1 MHCSDGSPLP
11 EKRVSAFC
19 RRASGPDARSS
30 PPPRAAF
37 DASVDRPSL
46 RRYSSRRLIACGVGI
61 PLCLQGG
68 RREGTKKRKRDSGL
82 SPPTPTAAHMLAGL
96 GGGGGAARG
105 GTRGAPAL
113 QHSGAVG
120 ARRAALCLAR
130 CAHATPP
137 RTPALRHANSS
148 SSSSAGGGAA
158 HGNGGGAS
166 SNIVP
171 LPQGGAQ
178 DAAPGGPRPHPT
190 AAHAAACCPSTA
202 TAPGQSGPGSVG
214 HAEGQ
219 PDSSSM
225 ADIDPESTRPPP
237 DQASSNGSGGSKA
250 GRQHP
255 RPWLDEPP
263 LEAVEAV
270 GAEESA
276 MLPDIPTGLA
286 EHFMLEYELGTGE
299 YGIVYV
305 GRSLRTGQRHA
316 VKVVPKARQGRSLA
330 ENLERIAL
338 EIQIWRA
345 CQRSAYV
352 ISCDGVFQDADNVY
366 LVQELCPGGDI
377 SVAMHGGGL
386 SEHQAAEIML
396 AVLDVIAICH
406 ANDYVF
412 GDIK

>member
-1 MHCSDGSPLP
+1 
-11 EKRVSAFC
+11 
-19 RRASGPDARSS
+19 
-30 PPPRAAF
+30 
-37 DASVDRPSL
+37 
-46 RRYSSRRLIACGVGI
+46 
-61 PLCLQGG
+61 
-68 RREGTKKRKRDSGL
+68 
-82 SPPTPTAAHMLAGL
+82 
-96 GGGGGAARG
+96 
-105 GTRGAPAL
+105 
-113 QHSGAVG
+113 
-120 ARRAALCLAR
+120 
-130 CAHATPP
+130 
-137 RTPALRHANSS
+137 
-148 SSSSAGGGAA
+148 
-158 HGNGGGAS
+158 
-166 SNIVP
+166 
-171 LPQGGAQ
+171 
-178 DAAPGGPRPHPT
+178 
-190 AAHAAACCPSTA
+190 
-202 TAPGQSGPGSVG
+202 
-214 HAEGQ
+214 
-219 PDSSSM
+219 M

-412 GDIK
+412 GDIKPANFLLKQPLQRCPKLGPCAGKCASCLNVPRIDVRATDFGFSRRANCRQRHKMVGSPAYMAPELWQLNAEMTPKADVWAAGVMLYHLLSGRFPFWDAPADIVRRLPLHEVMVAVSSKPLVLDGPALSHVSRPARDLLMEMLDRNPHTRIGADEALQHRWLRRALGYTPEFSFSLSSSSSTDTSDWAVSPLGVRAAAPPSS